1 LTVSV
6 ILSLVFINS
15 VYQNEREIDR
25 IYELSDIKV
34 RFVNI
39 AGVRSKNLNIRDSF
53 IAPLTENDI
62 LKTEHLVTRGLFSK
76 NIVSNERLSKKDIY
90 TLPIINGI
98 INISDL
104 PDESPEYLYGYDAS
118 VFLTED
124 NVCLVNSDYL
134 IENNLQ
140 LGDTI
145 QGYYNTYSALAN
157 SVYESYY
164 VAPITAKIVGRY
176 NSNAM
181 SPKLFFPY
189 NFMRNVCINAG
200 RRFSASQAEFSVIK
214 PQEIDRIKNQ
224 LKEMGIGEIA
234 KLTNTSA
241 TYGDTVLITDKDYI
255 GIIEP
260 VLRNTMILKSVQ
272 YPVLMAVAFLAS
284 VISSLLIRNRR
295 REFVIEISLGISRLI
310 IFLHIVL
317 ENFLVSIIALSI
329 NSLIVCIILNLSITS
344 CLLTILLPGI
354 FYLIGTIISALIILN
369 SKYYKLNIRGE

>member
-1 LTVSV
+1 
-6 ILSLVFINS
+6 
-15 VYQNEREIDR
+15 
-25 IYELSDIKV
+25 
-34 RFVNI
+34 
-39 AGVRSKNLNIRDSF
+39 
-53 IAPLTENDI
+53 
-62 LKTEHLVTRGLFSK
+62 
-76 NIVSNERLSKKDIY
+76 
-90 TLPIINGI
+90 
-98 INISDL
+98 
-104 PDESPEYLYGYDAS
+104 
-118 VFLTED
+118 
-124 NVCLVNSDYL
+124 
-134 IENNLQ
+134 
-140 LGDTI
+140 
-145 QGYYNTYSALAN
+145 
-157 SVYESYY
+157 
-164 VAPITAKIVGRY
+164 
-176 NSNAM
+176 
-181 SPKLFFPY
+181 
-189 NFMRNVCINAG
+189 MRNVCINAG